1 MTRHEV
7 LTQACDQCLKELYK
21 YAIPH
26 IEWEGFK
33 KECEEYSKKYKEWD
47 DWKMKNIPHPEWE
60 GKSLEECIGPKPFE
74 FYYLPQE
81 IMKDICNSYVYAYKL
96 DGKQELLDT
105 INVLKEYCKDPIID
119 KWIEGE
125 NGNPGHRGY
134 EHPENLEKELYK
146 YLDSNFTGVEFRNAE
161 IIKDIFFKFL
171 DMAGDF
177 YNWNRYLN
185 SFNATVYLGP
195 SPNSNKERVI
205 ENWKK
210 YRGKDIEINE
220 KEIQINYY
228 GDDED

>member
-21 YAIPH
+21 YAVPH
-26 IEWEGFK
+26 IEWEDFK
-33 KECEEYSKKYKEWD
+33 KECKEYSKKYKEWD

-105 INVLKEYCKDPIID
+105 INVLKEYCKDPIVD

-134 EHPENLEKELYK
+134 EHPENLEKEIYK

-161 IIKDIFFKFL
+161 IVKDIFFKFL
-171 DMAGDF
+171 DMAGNF
-177 YNWNRYLN
+177 FNWNRDLN